1 MTAIVFDVD
10 GTLLRSDRPY
20 RELVADAIETVR
32 GDAPA
37 AWLDAYEEAFFES
50 FFAFEPEPVER
61 AFDRIDG
68 CSDPEPYATALL
80 EAEIEALSPPD
91 GAHDD
96 LERLAAAEDVAL
108 GVLTNGVRDWQLAKL
123 RAADLA
129 EYFDAVVASYEVGAH
144 KPATEPYR
152 VLEER
157 LPADRYA
164 MVGDSDDD
172 IDGAVQAGWTPHR
185 YDGGGFGDLPA
196 AAVGVEAD
204 R

>member
-10 GTLLRSDRPY
+10 GTLLRFDRPY
-20 RELVADAIETVR
+20 REIVAGAIETVR

-50 FFAFEPEPVER
+50 FLAFESEPVER
-61 AFDRIDG
+61 AFGRIDG

-91 GAHDD
+91 GVHDD
-96 LERLAAAEDVAL
+96 LERLTAETDAGL

-123 RAADLA
+123 RAFDL
-129 EYFDAVVASYEVGAH
+129 EDYFDAAVASYKVGVH

-152 VLEER
+152 ALEER
-157 LPADRYA
+157 LPARRYV

-172 IDGAVQAGWTPHR
+172 IDGAAQAGWTPYR

-196 AAVGVEAD
+196 AAEVD
-204 R
+204 Q

>member
-20 RELVADAIETVR
+20 REIVAAAIENVR
-32 GDAPA
+32 DNAPDE
-37 AWLDAYEEAFFES
+37 WLDAYEEAFFES
-50 FFAFEPEPVER
+50 FFAFEPDPVER
-61 AFDRIDG
+61 AFARIDG
-68 CSDPEPYATALL
+68 CSDPDPYATALL
-80 EAEIEALSPPD
+80 ESEIEALSPPD
-91 GAHDD
+91 DVHDD
-96 LERLAAAEDVAL
+96 LERLADEFAL

-123 RAADLA
+123 RAFDL
-129 EYFDAVVASYEVGAH
+129 EDHFDAVVASYEVGAH

-152 VLEER
+152 ALEER

-172 IDGAVQAGWTPHR
+172 VDGAAQAGWTPYR
-185 YDGGGFGDLPA
+185 YDGSGFGDLPA
-196 AAVGVEAD
+196 AAVEVD